1 MGAPVST
8 TRAPA
13 VEDGAGQL
21 RSRVG
26 TAVGMRFQVAGPQA
40 VVEAAHHL
48 MAALFAD
55 HDVEASAPAAPADLL
70 RYDVTESAVVVD
82 GRRFEVWSA
91 AEAVEMI
98 QWHLNQTVVARAARS
113 MTGLHA
119 AAAAHDGRLIVLPAE
134 SGSGKSTTVAGLVR
148 AGWQYATDEAC
159 VIDPETLRVLPYPK
173 PIGLERGSWR
183 LFPGVPRPI
192 EPHGTWLV
200 PAASLGTA
208 GVCGALVPA
217 AVVTPR
223 YEPGGT
229 TRLHRIS
236 PGELVMELAQSTF
249 SFNEDGGRHLR
260 VLARLARRVP
270 GYVLTIS
277 DLDEAVELL
286 GCVAAIEETR

>member
-1 MGAPVST
+1 
-8 TRAPA
+8 
-13 VEDGAGQL
+13 
-21 RSRVG
+21 
-26 TAVGMRFQVAGPQA
+26 MRFQVVGRMD
-40 VVEAAHHL
+40 VVDAANHL
-48 MAALFAD
+48 MA
-55 HDVEASAPAAPADLL
+55 DLL
-70 RYDVTESAVVVD
+70 ADGQESGPVPSRSVLRYEVTDSAVVVD

-91 AEAVEMI
+91 AEAIETI
-98 QWHLNQTVVARAARS
+98 QWHLNQTLVAQATTT

-148 AGWQYATDEAC
+148 AGWQYITDEAC
-159 VIDPETLRVLPYPK
+159 LIDPQTLVVQPYPK

-183 LFPGVPRPI
+183 LFPEVTRFL

-200 PAASLGTA
+200 PATSLGTA
-208 GVCGALVPA
+208 GVGEGSVPA

-229 TRLHRIS
+229 TRLHRLS

-260 VLARLARRVP
+260 VLARLARTVP
-270 GYVLTIS
+270 GYVLTIA

-286 GCVAAIEETR
+286 GCVAEMDNSR

>member
-1 MGAPVST
+1 MGAPVRT
-8 TRAPA
+8 PRAPA
-13 VEDGAGQL
+13 VEDGAAQA

-26 TAVGMRFQVAGPQA
+26 AAVGMRFQVVGPK
-40 VVEAAHHL
+40 VVVDAAHDL
-48 MAALFAD
+48 MADLFAD
-55 HDVEASAPAAPADLL
+55 DYVSAPATSADLL
-70 RYDVTESAVVVD
+70 RYHVTDSAVIVN
-82 GRRFEVWSA
+82 GRRFEVCSA
-91 AEAVEMI
+91 AEAVETM
-98 QWHLNQTVVARAARS
+98 QWHLNQTVVAHATRT

-119 AAAAHDGRLIVLPAE
+119 AAAAQGGRLVVLPAQ

-148 AGWQYATDEAC
+148 AGWQYVTDEAC
-159 VIDPETLRVLPYPK
+159 LIDSETLRVLPYPK

-183 LFPGVPRPI
+183 LFPGVPRPV

-200 PAASLGTA
+200 PAASLGNA
-208 GVCGALVPA
+208 GVCEAQVPA

-223 YEPGGT
+223 YEPGET
-229 TRLHRIS
+229 TRLHRLS

-270 GYVLTIS
+270 GFRLTIS

-286 GCVAAIEETR
+286 GCVAAMEGAR